1 MSCYVLLGEE
11 HAMPTYGTTD
21 RVRQQAAKEYIEP
34 ARRAGVKHVHIH
46 SGTFNKRLVESHVLP
61 PNRLPLI
68 CNALASRKFQRENH
82 LALENVEGPPSG
94 HSSTVIYT
102 YRLEPL
108 PSAPDSTSPAA
119 SSNFLSLRGV
129 LKDTYKQ
136 LGGAERFH
144 KSQREAWD
152 R

>member
-1 MSCYVLLGEE
+1 
-11 HAMPTYGTTD
+11 MPAYGATD
-21 RVRQQAAKEYIEP
+21 RVRQQAAAEYIEP
-34 ARRAGVKHVHIH
+34 ARRAGARHVHIH

-82 LALENVEGPPSG
+82 IALESVEGPPSG
-94 HSSTVIYT
+94 HSSTVVYT

-108 PSAPDSTSPAA
+108 PQPSASSAPPPSG
-119 SSNFLSLRGV
+119 NFLRLRGV
-129 LKDTYKQ
+129 LTNTYKQ
-136 LGGAERFH
+136 LGGADRFH
-144 KSQREAWD
+144 KAQREAWD